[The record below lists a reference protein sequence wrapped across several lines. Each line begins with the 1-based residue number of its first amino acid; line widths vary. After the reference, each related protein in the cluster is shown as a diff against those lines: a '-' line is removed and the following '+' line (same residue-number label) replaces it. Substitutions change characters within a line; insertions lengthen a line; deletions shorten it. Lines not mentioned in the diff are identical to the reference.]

1 MKANKTNV
9 TLKFLLGIFATFLIS
24 LTILIPFLVSSENAN
39 ANDAGTTQTESI
51 VSELTESNGDYIIIT
66 SEMTSEEAFN
76 TLKNRNG
83 KVVIEIIEG
92 TVLDD
97 EGNGE
102 YSYADYT
109 YYINYDAET
118 FHKGDKVITVFVYN
132 PDTNYT
138 DDIISR
144 YNVLAN

>member
-1 MKANKTNV
+1 MKANKE
-9 TLKFLLGIFATFLIS
+9 LGFLLGIFTTFLIT
-24 LTILIPFLVSSENAN
+24 LTILIVFMSASENAN
-39 ANDAGTTQTESI
+39 AKDDTGTIQTELI
-51 VSELTESNGDYIIIT
+51 VSELTESETDYIIIT
-66 SEMTSEEAFN
+66 SEMTSDEAFDI
-76 TLKNRNG
+76 LQNRNG

-97 EGNGE
+97 KGNGE

-132 PDTNYT
+132 PDTDYT
-138 DDIISR
+138 DDIIST

>member
-1 MKANKTNV
+1 MKANKT
-9 TLKFLLGIFATFLIS
+9 LGFLLGIFVSFLIT
-24 LTILIPFLVSSENAN
+24 LTILILFLISSENAN
-39 ANDAGTTQTESI
+39 AEDAGTTQTEI
-51 VSELTESNGDYIIIT
+51 VSELIESESDYIIIT
-66 SEMTSEEAFN
+66 SEMTSDEAFN
-76 TLKNRNG
+76 ILQNRNG
-83 KVVIEIIEG
+83 KVVIEIITG

-118 FHKGDKVITVFVYN
+118 FHNGDKVVTVLVYN